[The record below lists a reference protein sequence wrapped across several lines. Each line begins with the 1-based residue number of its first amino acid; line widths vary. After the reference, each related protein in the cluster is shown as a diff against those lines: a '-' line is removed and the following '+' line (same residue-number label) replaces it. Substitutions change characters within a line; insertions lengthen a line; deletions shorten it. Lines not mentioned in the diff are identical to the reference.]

1 VLIEELWRK
10 VCAIRP
16 NDGVQFRVHCG
27 LLEKRSVFE
36 RFEYR
41 PPQLGTEIN
50 STGHTVMET
59 EPQSVAVQ
67 RLNFNNSWNHNLLQW
82 LYLDQGLAG
91 LRACPIVK
99 QF

>member
-1 VLIEELWRK
+1 
-10 VCAIRP
+10 
-16 NDGVQFRVHCG
+16 
-27 LLEKRSVFE
+27 
-36 RFEYR
+36 
-41 PPQLGTEIN
+41 
-50 STGHTVMET
+50 MET

-82 LYLDQGLAG
+82 LYLGQGLAG